1 MKRVD
6 LDKIIDFPVPSE
18 LDRQFLEIEKQQEL
32 IREQTKHIEDAR
44 LAKFIGDM
52 YK

>member
-6 LDKIIDFPVPSE
+6 LDKIIDFPVLSE
-18 LDRQFLEIEKQQEL
+18 LDRQFLELEKQQEL
-32 IREQTKHIEDAR
+32 IREQTKRIEDAR
-44 LAKFIGDM
+44 LAKFIEDL

>member
-6 LDKIIDFPVPSE
+6 LDKIIDFPVLSE
-18 LDRQFLEIEKQQEL
+18 LDRQFLELEKQQEL
-32 IREQTKHIEDAR
+32 IREQTKRIEDDK
-44 LAKFIGDM
+44 LAKFIEDM